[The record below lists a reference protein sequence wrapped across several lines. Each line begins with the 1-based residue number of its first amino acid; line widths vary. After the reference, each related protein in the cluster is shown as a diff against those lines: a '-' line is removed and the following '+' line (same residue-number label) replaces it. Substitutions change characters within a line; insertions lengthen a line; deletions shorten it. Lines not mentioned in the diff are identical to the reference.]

1 MVHSDSNFW
10 RTTSLESEEQNN
22 LIHDPIF
29 HKMKQHMQN
38 QLYTMMEELGGMEIP
53 LNRPKGQRK
62 TERLR
67 SQGGEKAADFPEAF
81 FVDEA
86 LRKELQE

>member
-1 MVHSDSNFW
+1 
-10 RTTSLESEEQNN
+10 
-22 LIHDPIF
+22 
-29 HKMKQHMQN
+29 MQN

-81 FVDEA
+81 LVDEA
-86 LRKELQE
+86 LRKEL